1 MRLIVATEEELASG
15 RGQLAKVL
23 NYSERRS
30 NEVLRELSLKGYISF
45 DTVGGGRPTRVIIE
59 RRALINARAHHFARL
74 ADVTM
79 LAFGAS
85 APRLTHVGNNT
96 FTVSVGL
103 SQAGVGLSQG
113 KSRTFPG
120 QESDFPRQP
129 LSATIGTGVSDARST
144 CVEGCVQSTLAAT
157 KFAFDGDCERVKFV
171 AEGAY
176 KEAFAAG
183 PRIGSISMVER
194 IRGERQRIRA
204 ERSEARATNARD
216 HSTAQ
221 KIQGRV
227 PGTID
232 WVQLDRYEDPVL
244 TFDPGSRKHPL
255 FITILDRPKSDK
267 SRQALVDKIATEFSR
282 IYTRYRRE
290 AERRRKLVS
299 TYNVSTEERRYAE
312 EAGIMCLRKGVT
324 PRQLLQYWD
333 ANIGNFAQRDMVL
346 PPLSFLKSPANIDRV
361 ACSSMS
367 APAALGA
374 PSAPDS
380 PKPAA
385 GNSYTAT
392 GRLHPDLRKT
402 LEGGGFKTQAYND
415 RYLLTLQHNA
425 ELLAKGT
432 KVFMA
437 AGKAKEMA
445 EFVAE
450 VLFTP

>member
-1 MRLIVATEEELASG
+1 MRLIVATDDELASG
-15 RGQLAKVL
+15 RGKLAKL
-23 NYSERRS
+23 LKYSERRS
-30 NEVLRELSLKGYISF
+30 NEVLRELHLKGYISF

-74 ADVTM
+74 ADVAVAA
-79 LAFGAS
+79 LDRAE
-85 APRLTHVGNNT
+85 PRVTHVGTDT

-103 SQAGVGLSQG
+103 SQGF
-113 KSRTFPG
+113 SRTFPG
-120 QESDFPRQP
+120 QDSDFPRGP
-129 LSATIGTGVSDARST
+129 VGLSQQALSMTIGAGVSAMST
-144 CVEGCVQSTLAAT
+144 DFQAACVQSILAAT
-157 KFAFDGDCERVKFV
+157 KIAFDGDGERVKFV
-171 AEGAY
+171 SEGAY
-176 KEAFAAG
+176 KEPLAAG
-183 PRIGSISMVER
+183 PKIGSLSMVER
-194 IRGERQRIRA
+194 IGADRQRLRA
-204 ERSEARATNARD
+204 ERSEARAANGKNHA
-216 HSTAQ
+216 TAQ

-244 TFDPGSRKHPL
+244 TFDPGSRRHPL
-255 FITILDRPKSDK
+255 FLAILDRPKSDK

-299 TYNVSTEERRYAE
+299 TYNVSAEERRYAE

-367 APAALGA
+367 APA
-374 PSAPDS
+374 PTSAAVSAES
-380 PKPAA
+380 PKPPA
-385 GNSYTAT
+385 GNSYTAM
-392 GRLHPDLRKT
+392 GQLHPELRKT
-402 LEGGGFKTQAYND
+402 LEQGGFKTQAYND